1 MEEEDDLDILIEEI
15 GEFKHGKPEQLL
27 NNLGEELYEKVQ
39 DRIIEKFSCQTIE
52 EIVNDVIEKMYGN
65 GEERV
70 LKLLIMYNIVQNKIN
85 EEFGYEKRRPLNEK
99 HIEILARR
107 TIEGEFGDGM
117 ERKQKLGEHFKRVQN
132 KVNRIKNK
140 PLEEDYDLN
149 ILSIDEYINKLYTG
163 QITDE
168 EVKRDVG
175 KLLYNF
181 IRNKVNETDKKNKN
195 RFEINKECID
205 LLARNTIK
213 LEFSEGEERKEKLG
227 ELYPFVQ
234 NRVNEI
240 LGCETRHDTSNKP
253 WYLNL
258 SDN

>member
-1 MEEEDDLDILIEEI
+1 MEWL
-15 GEFKHGKPEQLL
+15 
-27 NNLGEELYEKVQ
+27 EK
-39 DRIIEKFSCQTIE
+39 K
-52 EIVNDVIEKMYGN
+52 
-65 GEERV
+65 
-70 LKLLIMYNIVQNKIN
+70 
-85 EEFGYEKRRPLNEK
+85 
-99 HIEILARR
+99 
-107 TIEGEFGDGM
+107 
-117 ERKQKLGEHFKRVQN
+117 KLGENFKRVQN

-140 PLEEDYDLN
+140 PFSEDYD
-149 ILSIDEYINKLYTG
+149 IKKLSIDEYINKLFTR
-163 QITDE
+163 QITDG

-175 KLLYNF
+175 ELLYNF
-181 IRNKVNETDKKNKN
+181 IRNKVNEYEKNEN
-195 RFEINKECID
+195 RYEINEECID

>member
-1 MEEEDDLDILIEEI
+1 MENELLDKLIEEI
-15 GEFKHGKPEQLL
+15 GEFKHGIQGGLE
-27 NNLGEELYEKVQ
+27 NNLGKELFEKVV
-39 DRIIEKFSCQTIE
+39 DRLIEKFSSKTIE
-52 EIVNDVIEKMYGN
+52 ELFEGVINKKNVNPEIRAFNFCLMN
-65 GEERV
+65 H
-70 LKLLIMYNIVQNKIN
+70 IVQNKIN

-99 HIEILARR
+99 QIELLARR
-107 TIEGEFGDGM
+107 TIEGDFGNGM
-117 ERKQKLGEHFKRVQN
+117 VRKKKLGENFKRVQN

-140 PLEEDYDLN
+140 PFSEDYD
-149 ILSIDEYINKLYTG
+149 IKKLSIDEYINKLFTR
-163 QITDE
+163 QITDG

-175 KLLYNF
+175 ELLYNF
-181 IRNKVNETDKKNKN
+181 IRNKVNEYEKNEN